1 MDFETKIKELSER
14 STKIKKNLK
23 TEEATKTSLIMPF
36 FQILGYDVFNPLEFT
51 PEYTADVGIKKGEKV
66 DYAITLNG
74 EIAIL
79 IEAKALSE
87 SLEKHDGQ
95 LFRYFGTTKAKFA
108 ILTNGII
115 YKFYTD
121 LEKTNVMDTTPFLE
135 INLEDLREND
145 IQQLQKFKKENYDTE
160 AILSTASN
168 LKYVGLIKKVIKEE
182 INNPSEEIVKVLL
195 NKGIYDGVKNKTV
208 IEKFKPLIKKAIN
221 MYINDTIN
229 SKLQNAIN
237 SNKDSIEEDF
247 IEEDKQPKIVTTEE
261 ELQAFYTVKAILSEY
276 CSPSKIA
283 SKDTFSYFG
292 VLYDNK
298 TTKWICRFYFKENV
312 KFITISDDNKN
323 EIRYDIKSINDIYK
337 YKQQLIDSLSKYE
350 NITVKN

>member
-1 MDFETKIKELSER
+1 MDFEIKMKELGER
-14 STKIKKNLK
+14 IEKLKNNLK

-66 DYAITLNG
+66 DYAITLNN

-79 IEAKALSE
+79 IEAKSVTETLD
-87 SLEKHDGQ
+87 KHDSQ

-121 LEKTNVMDTTPFLE
+121 LEKANVMDTTPFLE
-135 INLEDLREND
+135 VNMEDLKEND
-145 IQQLQKFKKENYDTE
+145 LQQLQKFKKENYDTE
-160 AILSTASN
+160 TILSTASN
-168 LKYVGLIKKVIKEE
+168 LKYVNLIKKVIKEE
-182 INNPSEEIVKVLL
+182 INDPSEEFIKVLL
-195 NKGIYDGVKNKTV
+195 NHGIYEGVKNKAI

-221 MYINDTIN
+221 MYVNDTVN
-229 SKLQNAIN
+229 NKLQNAIN
-237 SNKDSIEEDF
+237 NNNDVVEEEF
-247 IEEDKQPKIVTTEE
+247 IEDDRPKIITTEE
-261 ELQAFYTVKAILSEY
+261 ELQAFYTVKAILSEF
-276 CSPSKIA
+276 CSSDKIQY
-283 SKDTFSYFG
+283 KDTYSYFG

-312 KFITISDDNKN
+312 KFITISDEDKK
-323 EIRYDIKSINDIYK
+323 EVRYDIKSIDDIYN
-337 YKQQLIDSLSKYE
+337 YKKELIDSLSKYE
-350 NITVKN
+350 EITCKN